1 MPKVVITGAGRS
13 RASIAAALALANV
26 VCGKADP
33 ADGGSLKARPAPMV
47 LQASWGAGKPACW
60 YQQFAGKKGKPPRY

>member
-1 MPKVVITGAGRS
+1 M
-13 RASIAAALALANV
+13 AAALALANV

-33 ADGGSLKARPAPMV
+33 ADGGSLQARPGLMV
-47 LQASWGAGKPACW
+47 LQASWGAGKPACG